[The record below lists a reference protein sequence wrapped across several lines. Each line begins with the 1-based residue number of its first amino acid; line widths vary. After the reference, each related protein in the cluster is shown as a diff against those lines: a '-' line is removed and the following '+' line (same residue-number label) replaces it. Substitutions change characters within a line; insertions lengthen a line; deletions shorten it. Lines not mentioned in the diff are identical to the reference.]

1 MRKYYLLI
9 MVAMFSF
16 AASAGLIK
24 DKQAPILSTFMYN
37 GDNYAVKAIV
47 YNDGVSWGD
56 WSSNGGGSGVVLAT
70 PLPDASGNE
79 WYAPDYEL
87 TDDDMSVWED
97 RYAPFGTNTWANG
110 DILADLY
117 FRRYFTLNEPIDG
130 PVVLACA
137 IDDCPAEVYI
147 NGVLIA
153 SVQDANPDWT
163 ESAMWVLSDEQKAA
177 ILTDGTENVLAMH
190 VHNDWGGSNADAGL
204 YHANTPLPI
213 LITHN
218 WASQLNNIVSVDLF
232 NDGKKELFFAGRDDN
247 FGNRHMWL
255 LRNINGEWTEIP
267 NPLNCA
273 DKAAYNI
280 CDFNGDTNM
289 DLVLFEDNVPSDDEV
304 ANNSYYNDK
313 GIYLGNGDGTFQ
325 KLDIEVVNGYA
336 YLPDNFGEDFT
347 NIYMLRSGAVADFNN
362 DGLLD
367 IVGIGRDQNN
377 VVLLNQGIRDGVV
390 EMMPIYFDDGVNEG
404 YGEEQRGRSF
414 DVGFVMTADFNN
426 DGFADFVVSANNW
439 DYRQNILALG
449 DMERFTEVYLND
461 GTGTKFLRTYFGQ
474 NNPSVFNG
482 GIAIADFNNDGF
494 LDMYVSGDGGFFPG
508 SPKAIELT
516 GNDWD
521 GYWERAIM
529 CLNDGTGHFN
539 PMSPD
544 DFEPLHIRGL
554 NSVANVAH
562 GYDWNGDGL
571 IDVTHQGW
579 CPDLGVQTGFVWTAR
594 PDGTFDKNIQYP
606 GGSESS
612 TAFAD
617 WDGDGIKDLIT
628 IGYCADRNYVSHI
641 YNDGRNF
648 IVVKGEG
655 EGYSVAAPRAVSV
668 ETLETNKVLISWT
681 PAEGAPHNTTYEL
694 YIKKEDGSL
703 LGNCRAYIEG
713 ENEGL
718 RKTEEFGNLG
728 TVTSIVYSL
737 PDGKYT
743 IGVQAVNGRRDG
755 SKFTT
760 KTFTLRD
767 GVVCS
772 IVLDESSSAPIAAGT
787 YSDLTLKRTFAAGW
801 NTLCL
806 PFEVNSIEGL
816 LGEGAKAYE
825 FCKYEDGELGFA
837 PAASISSGVPYVVY
851 VPAGIAEDI
860 VLEDIDIEEAGTASS
875 SVLRSSAYFRGTYVP
890 VGPNEWTKEATT
902 DIIYGLTA
910 DGMIQPAG
918 PDASIKGFRAYF
930 DLPIGA
936 EVKALTIEDNA
947 TDIDNLND
955 NVNAN
960 DAIYKQGSTI
970 VNLLGQRLS
979 MMQRGVNISNGKKIL
994 K

>member
-1 MRKYYLLI
+1 MRRNYLL
-9 MVAMFSF
+9 MG
-16 AASAGLIK
+16 AAILSLAANAGLIK
-24 DKQAPILSTFMYN
+24 NKENPVLSTFMHN
-37 GDNYAVKAIV
+37 GANYAVKAIV
-47 YNDGVSWGD
+47 YNNGVSWGD

-70 PLPDASGNE
+70 PAADANGNE
-79 WYAPDYEL
+79 WFDAEYEL
-87 TDDDMSVWED
+87 TDDDISAWED
-97 RYAPFGTNTWANG
+97 RYAPFGTGTWANG
-110 DILADLY
+110 DILAELY
-117 FRRYFTLNEPIDG
+117 FRRTFTVSESIDDPI
-130 PVVLACA
+130 VLVCA
-137 IDDCPAEVYI
+137 IDDGPAEVYI

-153 SVQDANPDWT
+153 AVQDANPDWT
-163 ESAMWVLSDEQKAA
+163 ESAMWVLTEEQKAA
-177 ILTDGTENVLAMH
+177 IKTDGSENVLAMH

-204 YHANTPLPI
+204 YRANTPLPI
-213 LITHN
+213 LITHK

-232 NDGKKELFFAGRDDN
+232 NDGKKELFLAGRDDN

-255 LRNINGEWTEIP
+255 LRNIDGEWTEIP

-280 CDFNGDTNM
+280 CDFNGDGNM
-289 DLVLFEDNVPSDDEV
+289 DFVLFEDNLPSSDEV

-325 KLDIEVVNGYA
+325 KLNIEVVDGYE

-362 DGLLD
+362 DGLVD

-377 VVLLNQGIRDGVV
+377 VVLLNQGINDGIVQ
-390 EMMPIYFDDGVNEG
+390 MLPIYFDDGINEG
-404 YGEEQRGRSF
+404 YSEERRGRSF

-439 DYRQNILALG
+439 DYRQNIIALG

-461 GTGTKFLRTYFGQ
+461 GTGTKFNRTYFGQ

-516 GNDWD
+516 GNTND

-554 NSVANVAH
+554 NSVSNVAH

-579 CPDLGVQTGFVWTAR
+579 CPDLGVQTGFVWTAKA
-594 PDGTFDKNIQYP
+594 DGTFDKNVQYP

-612 TAFAD
+612 TAFVD
-617 WDGDGIKDLIT
+617 WDGDGIKDLVT
-628 IGYCADRNYVSHI
+628 IGYCADRNYVSHV

-648 IVVKGEG
+648 IVIKGEG
-655 EGYSVAAPRAVSV
+655 ESNSVAAPQSVSV
-668 ETLETNKVLISWT
+668 ESVGANKVAISWT
-681 PAEGAPHNTTYEL
+681 PAAEALNNTTYEL
-694 YIKKEDGSL
+694 YIKKEDGTL
-703 LGNCRAYIEG
+703 LGNCRAYIDG

-728 TVTSIVYSL
+728 TVTSITYTL
-737 PDGKYT
+737 ADGKYT
-743 IGVQAVNGRRDG
+743 VGVQAVNGRRDG
-755 SKFTT
+755 SKFATM
-760 KTFTLRD
+760 TFILKE
-767 GVVCS
+767 GV
-772 IVLDESSSAPIAAGT
+772 IVNVLELDENSASPVAAGS
-787 YSDLTLKRTFAAGW
+787 YGELTLKRTFAAGW

-806 PFEVNSIEGL
+806 PFGIDDVEGFF
-816 LGEGAKAYE
+816 GAGAKAYE
-825 FCKYEDGELGFA
+825 FNCYEDGELGFTI
-837 PAASISSGVPYVVY
+837 ASALNAGTPYVVY
-851 VPAGIAEDI
+851 VPTYIAEDI
-860 VLEDIDIEEAGTASS
+860 LLDNIEIETAATESS
-875 SVLRSSAYFRGTYVP
+875 FVVKSGAYFRGTYAP
-890 VGPNEWTKEATT
+890 LAPGEWTKETSTDVIYGVTT
-902 DIIYGLTA
+902 DGRILK
-910 DGMIQPAG
+910 AG
-918 PDASIKGFRAYF
+918 AGASIRGFRAYF
-930 DLPIGA
+930 DLPVGA
-936 EVKALTIEDNA
+936 EVKTLTFEDDA
-947 TDIDNLND
+947 TGIRSIDNEQWSLD
-955 NVNAN
+955 KE
-960 DAIYKQGSTI
+960 IY
-970 VNLLGQRLS
+970 NLAGQRLS
-979 MMQRGVNISNGKKIL
+979 HIHRGVNIINGNKIL